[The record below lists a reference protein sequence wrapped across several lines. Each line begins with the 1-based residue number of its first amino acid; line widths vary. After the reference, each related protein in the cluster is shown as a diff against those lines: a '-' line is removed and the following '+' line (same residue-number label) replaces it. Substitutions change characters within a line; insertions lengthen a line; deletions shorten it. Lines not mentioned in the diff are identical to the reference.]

1 MRVAELVLLAAVTR
15 RASRFAKKGS
25 IGPACRLR
33 LQRCAM
39 AEEKTLTDL
48 KEVRL
53 VFWYDRCLRR
63 RKRRPGEPGRALR

>member
-1 MRVAELVLLAAVTR
+1 
-15 RASRFAKKGS
+15 
-25 IGPACRLR
+25 
-33 LQRCAM
+33 M